1 VFDGI
6 SAPPPTTTTT
16 PAPVAQVATQ
26 PADIVA
32 FQGYPAATPKP
43 EPAMQVVDGTEW
55 IKVNQDGQ
63 IYFYNQK
70 TGVTAWNLPGGAAR

>member
-1 VFDGI
+1 
-6 SAPPPTTTTT
+6 
-16 PAPVAQVATQ
+16 
-26 PADIVA
+26 VA